1 MLFKLSFNNM
11 KKSIKDFAVY
21 FLTLV
26 LGVAIFYMFNSI
38 DSQQAMLKVSQ
49 SQREII
55 RLMIDLLGMMSV
67 FVAVVLGLLI
77 VYASNFLINRRKK
90 EFGIY
95 MSLGMGR
102 KHISRIILIETIFV
116 GVISLAVG
124 LIIGIFASQF
134 MSILVAKMFEA
145 DMSEFKF
152 AFSQSACIKTCMYFA
167 IMYIAVMFF
176 NTITVSRY
184 KLINLLNATKK
195 NEKIKIKNPFIS
207 ALIFILG
214 SAILGYAYWKVT
226 GDVRSL
232 TTADKIL
239 PPILMG
245 IIATVAIFWSL
256 SGFVLQIMQ
265 KCKKVYLKD
274 TNMFVLR
281 QINNKIN
288 TMVISMSVICLMLF
302 MTISVLSSSLA
313 LRNTMQRELVEMTPV
328 DLNLYKTAN
337 LPESSTNSY
346 GKTIT
351 YTDEQRADS
360 KLSVSKTLINNGFDM
375 NKLKDVIEIPIYAN
389 NELTLGKFFG
399 NKLEEIRTVYKMIAY
414 DSAETIV
421 KISDYNKI
429 AKLYGIAQY
438 ELKDNEYIM
447 LCDFESM
454 KELRNRV
461 LLEENNTLQIA
472 GKEYNPKYNE
482 CKEGYIV
489 MSTSHTN
496 IGIILV
502 PDSCELTEEDTEEYF
517 LVANYN
523 AKTDE
528 EKEKIEELFSSD
540 DSGLIQS
547 LADKGLQI
555 DGMTK
560 ISIME
565 SSVGLATIIT
575 FIAIYLGIIFLI
587 ASSAILALKQLTESS
602 DNKQRYLILRKI
614 GCDEKMINRALFR
627 QIGNFF
633 GMPMLLAIIHSIF
646 GIQFAISMM
655 EGLASKQDLLPSV
668 IATVLVIGV
677 IYGAYFLATYFGS
690 KNIIKEE

>member
-1 MLFKLSFNNM
+1 MLFKISFNNM
-11 KKSIKDFAVY
+11 KKSIKDYTIY

-38 DSQQAMLKVSQ
+38 DSQQAMLEVSK

-116 GVISLAVG
+116 GVISLIIG
-124 LIIGIFASQF
+124 LVIGIFASQF

-152 AFSQSACIKTCMYFA
+152 VFSQSACIKTCIYFA
-167 IMYIAVMFF
+167 IMYVLVMFF

-195 NEKIKIKNPFIS
+195 NEKVKIKNPFIS
-207 ALIFILG
+207 ILMFLLG
-214 SAILGYAYWKVT
+214 CVVLGYAYWKVT
-226 GDVRSL
+226 GDVHSL
-232 TTADKIL
+232 NTADKML

-256 SGFVLQIMQ
+256 SGFILQLIQ
-265 KCKKVYLKD
+265 RCKKIYLKD

-337 LPESSTNSY
+337 LPESSTNRY
-346 GKTIT
+346 GKTT
-351 YTDEQRADS
+351 KYTEEQRKDS
-360 KLSVSKTLINNGFDM
+360 KITVSETLKNNGLDM
-375 NKLKDVIEIPIYAN
+375 NKLKDVIEIPIYATDK
-389 NELTLGKFFG
+389 LTLGKFFG
-399 NKLEEIRTVYKMIAY
+399 NKLEKVKSVYKMLEY
-414 DSAETIV
+414 DSAETIL

-429 AKLYGIAQY
+429 AKLYGIEQY

-447 LCDFESM
+447 LCDFASM
-454 KELRNRV
+454 KELRNET
-461 LLEENNTLQIA
+461 LANGDNILQIA
-472 GKEYNPKYNE
+472 GKEYKAKYNE
-482 CKEGYIV
+482 CKEGFID

-502 PDSCELTEEDTEEYF
+502 PDNCELSQNDVEQYF
-517 LVANYN
+517 LAANYN

-528 EKEKIEELFSSD
+528 EKEKIEELFSSS
-540 DSGLIQS
+540 DSGFVQN
-547 LADKGLQI
+547 LADKGIKI
-555 DGMTK
+555 DGTTK
-560 ISIME
+560 ISLME
-565 SSVGLATIIT
+565 ASVGLATIIT

-627 QIGNFF
+627 QIGIFF
-633 GMPMLLAIIHSIF
+633 GMPLILAIIHSIF
-646 GIQFAISMM
+646 GIQFALSVMQ
-655 EGLASKQDLLPSV
+655 GLASKHDLLPSI
-668 IATVLVIGV
+668 IATVLIIGI
-677 IYGAYFLATYFGS
+677 IYGAYFLATYLGS